1 MGFGVSLDPAARDAK
16 GFGAAATGENMRDV
30 ML

>member
-1 MGFGVSLDPAARDAK
+1 MGFGVSLDPAGRDAK
-16 GFGAAATGENMRDV
+16 GFGARAKGENQRNV